1 MTLAPMLAPP
11 EMPPGLRLIGR
22 IGKGAAGDL
31 FRVADITGKEF
42 ALKIV
47 RAGWRDRELGSVKLF
62 RQLPAHPALAQVLQA
77 GELAD
82 GHFFY
87 TMELADNAAEDGYRP
102 DTLADRLRTR
112 PPALPELLKIM
123 DAAAE
128 GASHLHEHGLFHGD
142 IKPDNLIFVN
152 GNLKLADF
160 GTLSGGDSGTAGFLP
175 DDPVS
180 GIDRDCYA
188 LGKTLYCAWSG
199 LDAAEFPAP
208 PKRYDDREFKIVRKI
223 YMRACADTA
232 RKRFASA
239 ADFRPA
245 LACAAAPR
253 RGPRRTR
260 ILTLAAAVLTVLAL
274 TVLFVFRCA
283 LFPAKQPIGAIILPN
298 KPLLTVEDIDRE
310 RREEADR
317 RLAEHA
323 DEIAEMKRCGI
334 EIADDPRYGVEYRDT
349 GNGFRGVG
357 LSGLLEYW
365 EAKKRGVPYRPRA
378 SRTWTGSG
386 RTKGLSGNIPK

>member
-31 FRVADITGKEF
+31 FRVADITGKEL

-87 TMELADNAAEDGYRP
+87 TMELADNAAGDGYRP

-188 LGKTLYCAWSG
+188 LGKTLYCAASG
-199 LDAAEFPAP
+199 MKPENYPLVPEHYDYS
-208 PKRYDDREFKIVRKI
+208 RYPRLRRLYRSAVEGYYK
-223 YMRACADTA
+223 T
-232 RKRFASA
+232 A
-239 ADFRPA
+239 AD
-245 LACAAAPR
+245 
-253 RGPRRTR
+253 
-260 ILTLAAAVLTVLAL
+260 
-274 TVLFVFRCA
+274 
-283 LFPAKQPIGAIILPN
+283 
-298 KPLLTVEDIDRE
+298 
-310 RREEADR
+310 
-317 RLAEHA
+317 
-323 DEIAEMKRCGI
+323 MKK
-334 EIADDPRYGVEYRDT
+334 D
-349 GNGFRGVG
+349 
-357 LSGLLEYW
+357 LEYLQTMS
-365 EAKKRGVPYRPRA
+365 A
-378 SRTWTGSG
+378 
-386 RTKGLSGNIPK
+386 GL